1 MDVGRNSFVPN
12 FPVDQ
17 LANAL
22 KSGEPIDY
30 PRLVLTNYLDR
41 QIATFAEARK
51 EAAKQDVSSDAPVA
65 GTTSPSGPKEL
76 SKWSD
81 KEITQYLGKHFN
93 TFMDADA
100 KPRLVLSS
108 MDSGDKEFV
117 TRASLERVAN
127 SKDGQF
133 TPEDMAFASELLNR
147 KELFS
152 GFGNPNCSVVDE
164 AASKRDV
171 YDKLVTKKVYEG
183 KEVGGDENAGNSFT
197 VDTYALY
204 GEDGTLLMKNR
215 YVKHGDFGGASWK
228 TDFL

>member
-1 MDVGRNSFVPN
+1 MYPIFRWISI
-12 FPVDQ
+12 
-17 LANAL
+17 ANAL

-30 PRLVLTNYLDR
+30 PRLVLTDYLDR

-51 EAAKQDVSSDAPVA
+51 EAAKQDVSSDASVA

>member
-1 MDVGRNSFVPN
+1 MR
-12 FPVDQ
+12 
-17 LANAL
+17 L
-22 KSGEPIDY
+22 KPASPLIT